1 MRVVRLKSSYVAGQ
15 LLMSL
20 LLTALVALVGR
31 LVYINTNQ
39 GARLLSRAYEQQRA
53 RVPIPARRGLIVD
66 CNGRILAGS
75 ALQKSVFADP
85 LIIPDKQ
92 AAAVEV
98 GRILDLPAVELGQDL
113 IAAGK
118 HRFFVIRNRISE
130 EQAETLR
137 RSRVTGVGVFEEPY
151 RTYPLGSLASQVL
164 GFASSDGH
172 GLAGIENQCDEW
184 LRGETGVKTI
194 VCDAARRAFWLA
206 DEGYQPP
213 RDGYHVVLTIDA
225 VIQATAERELR
236 SAVAKYRA
244 ESGVAIV
251 MDPRNGAIL
260 ALANLPD
267 FDPNHYQDYAGDS
280 KWRLRNRAVT
290 DPVEPGSTF
299 KSFIAAWALQEK
311 VTHLGDIIDC
321 EGGAWVDGKRVL
333 HDHRAYTNL
342 SFEDVLA
349 KSSNIGMG
357 KLGKRLGNKR
367 LRAALKAF
375 GFGEKTGVDI
385 AGESP
390 GIVPAPHEWTSFSTT
405 SVPMGHEISVT
416 PLQVIRAFCAF
427 ANGGMLVQPHVIRA
441 VVASDG
447 GIVQE
452 FREPPKRRAIS
463 KALAD
468 TMKNQILS
476 GVVNHGTGSGA
487 ALTKYQVF
495 GKTGTAQIPKPNSP
509 GYIPDAYMGSFI
521 GAAPCDDPRLVV
533 LVCITR
539 PQKSL
544 GYYGGT
550 VAAPAAREI
559 LAASLAYLQV
569 PPEREAPVEL
579 AGAPAD

>member
-1 MRVVRLKSSYVAGQ
+1 M
-15 LLMSL
+15 
-20 LLTALVALVGR
+20 
-31 LVYINTNQ
+31 
-39 GARLLSRAYEQQRA
+39 
-53 RVPIPARRGLIVD
+53 
-66 CNGRILAGS
+66 
-75 ALQKSVFADP
+75 
-85 LIIPDKQ
+85 
-92 AAAVEV
+92 
-98 GRILDLPAVELGQDL
+98 PAVELGQDL

-118 HRFFVIRNRISE
+118 HRFFVIRNRITE

-164 GFASSDGH
+164 GFASSDGR

-184 LRGETGVKTI
+184 LRGDTGVKTI

-225 VIQATAERELR
+225 VIQATAEGELR

-260 ALANLPD
+260 ASQTSPTSTPIISRTIPATRSGVSATVPSPIPSSPAAPLSP
-267 FDPNHYQDYAGDS
+267 S
-280 KWRLRNRAVT
+280 SR
-290 DPVEPGSTF
+290 PGPLSIRSPISATSSTA
-299 KSFIAAWALQEK
+299 KAC
-311 VTHLGDIIDC
+311 G
-321 EGGAWVDGKRVL
+321 WVNGKHVL
-333 HDHRAYTNL
+333 HDHKAYSSL

-349 KSSNIGMG
+349 RSSNIGMG
-357 KLGKRLGNKR
+357 KLGKRSGNGSASG
-367 LRAALKAF
+367 AALKAF

-390 GIVPAPHEWTSFSTT
+390 GLVPAPTNGPASRPPAFRWATKSPSPRSRSFA
-405 SVPMGHEISVT
+405 
-416 PLQVIRAFCAF
+416 LLAF

-447 GIVQE
+447 GIVRE
-452 FREPPKRRAIS
+452 FKEPSKRRAIPR
-463 KALAD
+463 AIAE

-495 GKTGTAQIPKPNSP
+495 GKTGTAQIPKSGSP

-521 GAAPCDDPRLVV
+521 GAAPSDEPRLVV

-539 PQKSL
+539 PLKSL

-579 AGAPAD
+579 AGVPAD